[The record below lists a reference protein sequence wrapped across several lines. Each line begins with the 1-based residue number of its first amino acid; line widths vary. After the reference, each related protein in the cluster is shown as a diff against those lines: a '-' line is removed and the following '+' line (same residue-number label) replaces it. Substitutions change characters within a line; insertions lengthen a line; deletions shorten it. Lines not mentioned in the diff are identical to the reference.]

1 MPSHLVVV
9 LWPLST
15 LMQALE
21 KEHDGRDPVPKAMK
35 AKGVVLSNQAAC
47 VCVCVCAEEEKEGGV
62 DCIGTRCP
70 AGRKKERVCALLLCV
85 RSRRTQ
91 AAARHQGS
99 KALRLGATH
108 LCPPSR
114 RFCLGSTVHT
124 HPPFPREK
132 KVNEAARWAWIF
144 LLASIAPVS
153 SGLRQRTAAGWAK
166 QHLIDFFRP
175 LTEIAECDDVQDS
188 GHKQASK
195 QEAAIRFFLRSR
207 SASGFVVGAVDYMV
221 WWC

>member
-1 MPSHLVVV
+1 
-9 LWPLST
+9 
-15 LMQALE
+15 
-21 KEHDGRDPVPKAMK
+21 
-35 AKGVVLSNQAAC
+35 
-47 VCVCVCAEEEKEGGV
+47 VCVCAEEEKEGGV

-91 AAARHQGS
+91 AAARQQGS

-153 SGLRQRTAAGWAK
+153 SGLRLRLRQRTAAGWAK

-188 GHKQASK
+188 GHKQKQPSK
-195 QEAAIRFFLRSR
+195 KQQ
-207 SASGFVVGAVDYMV
+207 SASSFVQEVLLVLSLVPWITWCGGARQCDRPQGRPGPTHTLHNHHQLALLILVLGLCTRTGNCALCPD
-221 WWC
+221 